1 MKAPVRVLVVDDDPS
16 LRLLCRVNLEHAG
29 FEVQEAA
36 TVEEAEAALEDLP
49 DVVLLDVHLGGSQS
63 TGLLGR
69 IHDAEIPVAIVTGSV
84 DVSEYRDLADAVLSK
99 PFAPGMLVEV
109 ATRLA
114 RVGE

>member
-1 MKAPVRVLVVDDDPS
+1 MDDDPS

-29 FEVQEAA
+29 FQVEEAA
-36 TVEEAEAALEDLP
+36 TVEEAEAALENRP

-84 DVSEYRDLADAVLSK
+84 DVSEYEDLADAVLSK
-99 PFAPGMLVEV
+99 PFVPGMLVEV
-109 ATRLA
+109 TARLA

>member
-1 MKAPVRVLVVDDDPS
+1 VDDDPS

-29 FEVQEAA
+29 FQVEEAA
-36 TVEEAEAALEDLP
+36 TVEEAEAALENRP

-84 DVSEYRDLADAVLSK
+84 DVSEYEDLADAVLSK
-99 PFAPGMLVEV
+99 PFVPGMLVEV
-109 ATRLA
+109 TARLA

>member
-29 FEVQEAA
+29 FQVEEAA
-36 TVEEAEAALEDLP
+36 TVEEAEAALENRP

-84 DVSEYRDLADAVLSK
+84 DVSEYEDLADAVLSK
-99 PFAPGMLVEV
+99 PFVPGMLVEV
-109 ATRLA
+109 TARLA